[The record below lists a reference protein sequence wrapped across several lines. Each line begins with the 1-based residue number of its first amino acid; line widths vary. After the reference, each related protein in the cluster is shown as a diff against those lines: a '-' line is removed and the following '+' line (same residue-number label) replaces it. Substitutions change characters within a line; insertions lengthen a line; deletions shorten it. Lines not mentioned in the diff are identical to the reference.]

1 VDRQDADKASAQN
14 GNAQRENERK
24 GKAGPDRRKFLR
36 IAAGTAGTVAIGGL
50 GLGYS
55 GCSSKGNTIRIVSS
69 LPRTGSA
76 KGQTDTIV
84 NGIKLAIEE
93 SSEIAG
99 MKIQFSDMDDATT
112 SAGQWDAGKEA
123 DNAREAAA
131 DKNVMAFIGPYNS
144 GAAKVS
150 MPILNEAGLI
160 QVSPA
165 ATWPG
170 LTKKVPGDEKSGEPD
185 IYRKSGTFTF
195 CRVCPTDFVQ
205 GPLSAVFAKDVLG
218 VKQVYILD
226 DKELYGAGIAGLFE
240 KKCGEL
246 GVKVLGHQSIDPK
259 QPNFKTLM
267 AQIAALKPD
276 MLYFG
281 GTSQSGGPQ
290 IALDMKGEGLSCPLM
305 VPDGCYEEAFITG
318 AGAETLNGR
327 CYATIGGKDP
337 SELTGAGAEFVKRYK
352 EKFGTNPEAYAVY
365 GYESAKV
372 VLEAIKK
379 VGKKE
384 REEIRKAVLATKDFT
399 AGAIGKWGF
408 DADGDTT
415 LKVLTISKVEGGT
428 FKPVK
433 SITE

>member
-1 VDRQDADKASAQN
+1 V
-14 GNAQRENERK
+14 
-24 GKAGPDRRKFLR
+24 DRRKFL
-36 IAAGTAGTVAIGGL
+36 TVAGGGVGAAAL
-50 GLGYS
+50 LATG
-55 GCSSKGNTIRIVSS
+55 GCGKKENTIVIASS

-84 NGIKLAIEE
+84 NGIKLAIDEYG
-93 SSEIAG
+93 EISG
-99 MKIQFSDMDDATT
+99 MKLQHRDMDDATT
-112 SAGQWDAGKEA
+112 GGMWDAGKEA

-131 DKNVMAFIGPYNS
+131 DKNVVAFIGPYNS

-150 MPILNEAGLI
+150 MPLLNEAGLL

-185 IYRKSGTFTF
+185 IYRKSGKVTF

-205 GPLSAVFAKDVLG
+205 GPLSAVFAKEVLG
-218 VKQVYILD
+218 AKKVYILD

-240 KKCGEL
+240 KKCKEL
-246 GVKVLGHQSIDPK
+246 GIEVLGHQSIDSK

-267 AQIAALKPD
+267 DQIGGMRPD
-276 MLYFG
+276 LIYFG

-290 IALDMKGEGLSCPLM
+290 IAIDMKGQGITCPLM

-318 AGAETLNGR
+318 AGADVVNGR

-337 SELTGAGAEFVKRYK
+337 SELTGAGAEFVKKYK
-352 EKFGTNPEAYAVY
+352 DMYGTSPEAYAVY

-372 VLEAIKK
+372 VLEALKK
-379 VGKKE
+379 IGTKD
-384 REEIRKAVLATKDFT
+384 REAIRKAVVETKDFDK
-399 AGAIGKWGF
+399 GALGKWSF

-415 LKVLTISKVEGGT
+415 LKVLTISKVEAGA